1 MSFDEHAGWFW
12 KRPLLVVVLLLCI
25 VDLVLLVALF
35 RHERGVLTVSF
46 LDVGQGDAVLIEAPN
61 GNQLLY
67 DAGPPSGAVLREL
80 ARVMPFYDRSI
91 DVAVFSHPDMDHIGG
106 FLDVLKRYKVDVMME
121 SGAVSDNGIYDAT
134 VVAIA
139 NENGG
144 RLLARKGMTI
154 NLGSGVFADILYPD
168 RDMATMDTNSASIV
182 MRVRYGD
189 TAFLFSGDLPKGIE
203 EYQASILGEG
213 LRANVLKLGHH
224 GSHTSSSEYWLT
236 AVDPEIAVISA
247 AKDNSYGH
255 PHPDVLALL
264 SKLAIPHLGTY
275 DEGTIMFESD
285 GTRVVRKD

>member
-1 MSFDEHAGWFW
+1 MNFAPVLGWMRQ
-12 KRPLLVVVLLLCI
+12 RPLLTLVILLCVI
-25 VDLVLLVALF
+25 DLVLIVMFL
-35 RHERGVLTVSF
+35 RGERGVLTVSF

-121 SGAVSDNGIYDAT
+121 SGSVSDNGIYDAAQ
-134 VVAIA
+134 VAIGR
-139 NENGG
+139 EGG
-144 RLLARKGMTI
+144 GHLLARKGMTI

-168 RDMATMDTNSASIV
+168 RDMATMDTNSASVV
-182 MRVRYGD
+182 MRVRFGD

-224 GSHTSSSEYWLT
+224 GSQTSTSEYWLT
-236 AVDPEIAVISA
+236 AVSPEVAVISA
-247 AKDNSYGH
+247 AKGNSYGH

-275 DEGTIMFESD
+275 DEGTITFESD
-285 GTRVVRKD
+285 GTRVIRK